1 MKVAFLASG
10 PFAVPAL
17 DLLHAGGSD
26 FELCGVVCRPGRPAG
41 RGRKTRENPVKTRA
55 QELGITCLTPP
66 TVNSPEFCK
75 ELRSTGLDVL
85 IVADYGELLRE
96 EVLSLPPLGAFN
108 IHASILP
115 SYRGA
120 APVVHALLNGEKETG
135 VTLFRIERGLD
146 SGPVV
151 ACLSTEIA
159 AGETAGELEERL
171 AMLGARLLAR
181 QLPLLATGEASE
193 ESQDESCVTLAPK
206 IRKADGLIE
215 WDRPAPAVH
224 DLVRAMSPWPLAH
237 SFLSPAQGKPARVSI
252 LRSAPAQE
260 AAGAGSRPPGT
271 VCCVE
276 RDGFSVSCSSGAL
289 QVLELQRDG
298 KSAMDTASYLR
309 GNPLEVGDC
318 FNSSALEAR

>member
-1 MKVAFLASG
+1 MKVVLLASG

-17 DLLHAGGSD
+17 DLLHAGGSS
-26 FELCGVVCRPGRPAG
+26 FELCGVVCRPARPAG

-66 TVNSPEFCK
+66 TVNTPEFCE
-75 ELRSTGLDVL
+75 ELRSRGLDVL

-206 IRKADGLIE
+206 IRKADGRMN
-215 WDRPAPAVH
+215 WKAPAH
-224 DLVRAMSPWPLAH
+224 ELLRRIRAFTPWPGAFTEL
-237 SFLSPAQGKPARVSI
+237 
-252 LRSAPAQE
+252 PAQE
-260 AAGAGSRPPGT
+260 QRLLKIWEAEVMDGDGPAGEVIVAN
-271 VCCVE
+271 E
-276 RDGFSVSCSSGAL
+276 SGVVVACGEQAL
-289 QVLELQRDG
+289 RLTTMQRDG
-298 KSAMDTASYLR
+298 GKRMTAADFLR
-309 GNPLEVGDC
+309 GCPLKSGVVLGGAA
-318 FNSSALEAR
+318 SATP